1 VKIFQQSPV
10 LDEGKYDG
18 KLLPLRIPKDLLGGL
33 AARDSHPG
41 EHYNPRVPHP
51 AYKDHPLWREAM
63 ELVVAAYALAD
74 EARPV
79 APAVARTLRKAAVA
93 IPSCLADALADEP
106 ERQIVD
112 DRRRA
117 LGALAEIERQTLLL
131 PVDLAE
137 KGDALAGRARKLYR
151 EVERL
156 LSEVKEF
163 S

>member
-1 VKIFQQSPV
+1 
-10 LDEGKYDG
+10 
-18 KLLPLRIPKDLLGGL
+18 
-33 AARDSHPG
+33 
-41 EHYNPRVPHP
+41 
-51 AYKDHPLWREAM
+51 M

-106 ERQIVD
+106 EREIVD